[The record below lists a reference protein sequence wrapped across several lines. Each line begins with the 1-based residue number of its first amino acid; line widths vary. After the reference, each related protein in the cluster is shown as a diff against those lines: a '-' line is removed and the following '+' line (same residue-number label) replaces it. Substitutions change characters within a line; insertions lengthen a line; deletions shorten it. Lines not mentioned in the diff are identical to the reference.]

1 MRSGHL
7 LGSRRSHLQP
17 VRARNDLD
25 SRSDGVQRLSA
36 RELLSRTR
44 QRHVHRVSHWQRTVE
59 LRSDQ
64 LCALRWRNV
73 HVGDGRDDVLH
84 LRRRLVLGDERSEQ
98 LCAVSA
104 RSGVGSRQHLV
115 HDVFA
120 RLLLGFVGV
129 GRLLRVSARVLL
141 GDAGGDGL

>member
-7 LGSRRSHLQP
+7 LDPRRRHLQP
-17 VRARNDLD
+17 VLPGNDFD

-64 LCALRWRNV
+64 LCRVCWRNV
-73 HVGDGRDDVLH
+73 QFGDGCDDLLDVQ
-84 LRRRLVLGDERSEQ
+84 RRLVLGDERREQ